1 MTADGREENTA
12 PLGVDRAST
21 GDLFNLAVDIGPVPM
36 QVGACLILD
45 TGPGFELTHARRLI
59 AERVGAVPR
68 LRQRLV
74 PTPPGCGRPLWI
86 DDPAFDL
93 DRHLHVT
100 TCPPPGDEGALLD
113 LAAAVISRPLA
124 ASRPLWSMTL
134 VTGLTGDRIGMIVC
148 FHHVLAD
155 GVGGLVVLGCLVD
168 GVPAPTARAFPVP
181 APPLRRIAADA
192 WSARLRALTRLPHTW
207 RAVKRAAAEVGA
219 PQRSAICSLNAP
231 AGGNQRLVAVTAKL
245 DDVRRF
251 AHAHGGTVNDAVLA
265 AITGAVR
272 TLLAHRGESVPDL
285 VVSIPVSARTSA
297 TAARLGNQ
305 VGVMPVRL
313 PTGGGLAHRLERIAT
328 ITRARKSETPG
339 VSAPWLARVGRMLA
353 RIHMMGWLL
362 NHQHLIHT
370 AVTNLRGPEEPLF
383 FNGVRVRTIIP
394 IALARG
400 NVTIA
405 FSVLSY
411 TGILTITTVAD
422 AERVTDLPHLTRALH
437 DELTAMS

>member
-1 MTADGREENTA
+1 MTANGCEARTA
-12 PLGVDRAST
+12 SLDMDRASA
-21 GDLFNLAVDIGPVPM
+21 GDLFNLAVDLGPVPM

-45 TGPGFELTHARRLI
+45 AGPDFGLTRARQLI

-74 PTPPGCGRPLWI
+74 LTPPGCGRPLWI

-100 TCPPPGDEGALLD
+100 TCQPPGDDTALLD
-113 LAAAVISRPLA
+113 LAAAVIGRPLP

-134 VTGLTGDRIGMIVC
+134 VTGLADGRIGMIAC

-155 GVGGLVVLGCLVD
+155 GIGGLAVLGCLTD
-168 GVPAPTARAFPVP
+168 GMPARTVRAFPVP
-181 APPLRRIAADA
+181 APSLRRVAADA
-192 WSARLRALTRLPHTW
+192 WSARLHALARLPHAW
-207 RAVKRAAAEVGA
+207 RAVKRAAAEIGA

-231 AGGNQRLVAVTAKL
+231 AGANQRLVTVTAKL

-251 AHAHGGTVNDAVLA
+251 AHVHGGTVNDAVLA
-265 AITGAVR
+265 AIIGAVR
-272 TLLAHRGESVPDL
+272 TLLARRGESVPEL
-285 VVSIPVSARTSA
+285 VVSVPVSARTSA

-313 PTGGGLAHRLERIAT
+313 STGGGLAQRLERTAM
-328 ITRARKSETPG
+328 ITRARRSTTPG
-339 VSAPWLARVGRMLA
+339 ASAQLLSGIGRILA
-353 RIHMMGWLL
+353 RIHLMGWLL

-370 AVTNLRGPEEPLF
+370 VVTNLRGPEESLF
-383 FNGVRVRTIIP
+383 FNGARVRTIIP
-394 IALARG
+394 ISLARG

-411 TGILTITTVAD
+411 TRILTITIVAD
-422 AERVTDLPHLTRALH
+422 AERVPDLPHLTRALH